1 MGLKIISS
9 TLQTNMNPPLIYDIW
24 FKSSHASFSATFR
37 KSDLEKKGGF
47 KRTTGGSLV
56 NNLTKQNLL
65 FHSHDTATVAH
76 FYLPRLCISYKKTL
90 MCASQ
95 HRAIFKKLYSLPEV
109 SSAILPTTL
118 SRAHQGSQ
126 LGQSKTLGILLP
138 WFKNYTY
145 HLF

>member
-1 MGLKIISS
+1 MTQPQLLTS
-9 TLQTNMNPPLIYDIW
+9 TYLDY
-24 FKSSHASFSATFR
+24 
-37 KSDLEKKGGF
+37 
-47 KRTTGGSLV
+47 V
-56 NNLTKQNLL
+56 
-65 FHSHDTATVAH
+65 FH
-76 FYLPRLCISYKKTL
+76 IKKTL